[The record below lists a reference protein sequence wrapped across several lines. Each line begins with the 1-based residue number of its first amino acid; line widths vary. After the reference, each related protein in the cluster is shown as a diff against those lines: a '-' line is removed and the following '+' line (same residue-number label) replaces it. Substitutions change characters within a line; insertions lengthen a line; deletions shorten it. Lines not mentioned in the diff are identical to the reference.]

1 MTTAGERDTIFA
13 LSSGSP
19 PAAIAVVR
27 ISGPRAQCALMELG
41 AKLPPPRLATLM
53 ALKDRN
59 GDLLDRALVLRFPG
73 PSTVTGEDLVELHL
87 HGGRATVAAVLAALE
102 AVESLRPAMPG
113 EFTRRAFLNGKID
126 LAEAEGLADLL
137 TAETETQRRTAL
149 LLSEGALGRRIA
161 DWRDRILA
169 ISAAIEAELDFDDEG
184 DVADQSIDWRRMAVG
199 LAEEITELLSR
210 PSGERLRDGLHVVV
224 AGPPNAGKS
233 TLINALA
240 GRDAAIVSPLAGT
253 TRDLIEVPITL
264 NGIAYVFTDTAGLR
278 DAEDVIEEIGIARAN
293 QRIDAANIL
302 LWLGD
307 GDAPRDDAILI
318 HAQVDRADRGAVP
331 PGRLPI
337 AALSGVG
344 LQELVEELSRVG
356 RSLIPAEGE
365 VALNARHR
373 RLVGDA
379 LEAIRRTFVEHDPI
393 LAAEDMRQ
401 ARAALD
407 AVDGHAG
414 VEDMLDTL
422 FGRFCIGK

>member
-27 ISGPRAQCALMELG
+27 ISGPQAQRALMQLG
-41 AKLPPPRLATLM
+41 DKLPPPRLATLM

-73 PSTVTGEDLVELHL
+73 PATVTGEDLVELHL

-102 AVESLRPAMPG
+102 DIELLRPAMPG

-169 ISAAIEAELDFDDEG
+169 ISAAIEAELDFDDEV
-184 DVADQSIDWRRMAVG
+184 DVADQSIDWRDMAVG

-210 PSGERLRDGLHVVV
+210 PSGDRLRDGLHVVV

-278 DAEDVIEEIGIARAN
+278 DAENVIEEIGIARAN
-293 QRIDAANIL
+293 QRIDAADIL

-318 HAQVDRADRGAVP
+318 HAQADRADRDPVP
-331 PGRLPI
+331 HGRLPI

-344 LQELVEELSRVG
+344 LRELVEELSRVSL
-356 RSLIPAEGE
+356 SLIPADGE

-373 RLVGDA
+373 RLVCDA
-379 LEAIRRTFVEHDPI
+379 LDAIRRACVEHDPI

-407 AVDGHAG
+407 AVDGHAA